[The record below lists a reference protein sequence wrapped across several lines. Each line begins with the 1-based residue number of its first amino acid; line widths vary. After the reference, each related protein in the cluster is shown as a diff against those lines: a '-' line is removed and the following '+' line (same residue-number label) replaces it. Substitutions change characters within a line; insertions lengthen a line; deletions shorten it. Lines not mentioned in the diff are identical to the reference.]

1 MLSIC
6 KNYNQF
12 VLLLQMCKSED
23 LNHTACSCQKEIII
37 NTEIPKSWNVFPTLT
52 TVNHPRSGGKE
63 AAGTSGIF
71 IFSKFRSQIAFSP
84 LNTTYILF
92 SFLLF
97 HFQMF
102 RARTG
107 RGRPDLLPVNFSP
120 CSTLL
125 HRQVFRLQDNLAP
138 DNLAP
143 RVKKT
148 DNFAPDNLAPGQFG
162 TKHLT

>member
-125 HRQVFRLQDNLAP
+125 HR
-138 DNLAP
+138 
-143 RVKKT
+143 
-148 DNFAPDNLAPGQFG
+148 
-162 TKHLT
+162 

>member
-1 MLSIC
+1 MAKKSEYENEIKNISRRVQRLKSLMLSIC

-71 IFSKFRSQIAFSP
+71 IFSKSRSQIAFLP
-84 LNTTYILF
+84 LYTLCLIFFFYFFFFIF
-92 SFLLF
+92 K
-97 HFQMF
+97 
-102 RARTG
+102 
-107 RGRPDLLPVNFSP
+107 
-120 CSTLL
+120 CSG
-125 HRQVFRLQDNLAP
+125 LAQAVG
-138 DNLAP
+138 DQICCL
-143 RVKKT
+143 
-148 DNFAPDNLAPGQFG
+148 
-162 TKHLT
+162 

>member
-52 TVNHPRSGGKE
+52 TVNLPRSGGKE

-71 IFSKFRSQIAFSP
+71 IFSKSRSQIAFLP
-84 LNTTYILF
+84 HNTLSFMSYIVFFSLF
-92 SFLLF
+92 VF

-107 RGRPDLLPVNFSP
+107 RGRQDLLPVNFSP

-125 HRQVFRLQDNLAP
+125 HR
-138 DNLAP
+138 
-143 RVKKT
+143 
-148 DNFAPDNLAPGQFG
+148 
-162 TKHLT
+162 